1 MYTVVWAV
9 KKNVHIDNRENE
21 SKIYGEDDYGKPKNQ
36 MVQSGL
42 ETSRL
47 EEQAGKNVGR
57 KTDDFSSLDIYKKVN
72 NVGKKR
78 IIFLQKTIL
87 QTTGWTSN

>member
-1 MYTVVWAV
+1 
-9 KKNVHIDNRENE
+9 
-21 SKIYGEDDYGKPKNQ
+21 

-78 IIFLQKTIL
+78 IIFL
-87 QTTGWTSN
+87 